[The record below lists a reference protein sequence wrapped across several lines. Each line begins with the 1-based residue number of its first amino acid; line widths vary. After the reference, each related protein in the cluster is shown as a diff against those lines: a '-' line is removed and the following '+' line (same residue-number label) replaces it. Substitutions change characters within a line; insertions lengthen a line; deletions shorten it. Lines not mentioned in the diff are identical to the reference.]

1 MKWDHVRNDI
11 GSVVGG
17 GVVVVGS
24 VVGSVVVVVEGRW
37 VHLKASSQ
45 CHHIHIRSQCGGWRW

>member
-24 VVGSVVVVVEGRW
+24 VVGSVVVGVDVVI
-37 VHLKASSQ
+37 VS
-45 CHHIHIRSQCGGWRW
+45 IHRGAIKQTL